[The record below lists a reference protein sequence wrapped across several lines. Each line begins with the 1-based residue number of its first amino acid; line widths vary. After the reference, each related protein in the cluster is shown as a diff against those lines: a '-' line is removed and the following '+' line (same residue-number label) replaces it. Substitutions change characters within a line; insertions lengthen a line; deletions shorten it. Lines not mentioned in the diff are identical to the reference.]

1 MNFTEPVSAQP
12 TTIAEEIKSADAV
25 TSQPKEGEGESKEEG
40 SEATAGDGEKTQVA
54 KGSSWLGGWG
64 SYITTAVQQP
74 HLLEQGLA
82 AAYSQVNTSRCIVS
96 AA

>member
-54 KGSSWLGGWG
+54 KGINFMLFSPRMLS
-64 SYITTAVQQP
+64 IRICV
-74 HLLEQGLA
+74 
-82 AAYSQVNTSRCIVS
+82 CF
-96 AA
+96 